1 MQASSNRTFICSV
14 VFLDIV
20 EYSKKPVAEQIIFKE
35 RLNNLLIEAL
45 ADVPVND
52 RIILDTGD
60 GAALSFIGDPEDA
73 LLASL
78 SLRDAL
84 ATAQPLGPQM
94 KLRIGVNLGP
104 VKLVKDINSHP
115 NIIGDGIN
123 VAQRVMS
130 FATPGQVL
138 VSRSYYEVVS
148 RMSDEYG
155 PLFHYEGS
163 RTDKHVRE
171 HEVYAVQAGVPLKRR
186 AARRKEP
193 SLSRGQPM
201 LERVTG
207 SASQLANGLRHS
219 PRVSTALAVAA
230 ILVVAVGIRSQRQPA
245 APVAAVKSPPPR
257 IVAAPPSGPNKPVS
271 ESVTEGASVAPSAD
285 RRDAK
290 ESAKPP
296 AAPTPE
302 ARPSAGESRPAI
314 GARPSTTGGLGKV
327 VLTITPWGDVYVDGR
342 RLGTTPPLQDI
353 SLGAGSHRLEIR
365 HPDFPPHVRTI
376 EVRAGARVTVTHW
389 FQPKEQPNP
398 IDSLRRLWK

>member
-1 MQASSNRTFICSV
+1 MQAASNRTFICSV

-20 EYSKKPVAEQIIFKE
+20 EYSKKPVAEQIVFKE
-35 RLNNLLIEAL
+35 RLNNLLTEAL

-73 LLASL
+73 LLTSL

-84 ATAQPLGPQM
+84 AIAQPLGPQM
-94 KLRIGVNLGP
+94 KMRIGINLGP

-130 FATPGQVL
+130 FAAPGQIL
-138 VSRSYYEVVS
+138 VSRSFHEVVS
-148 RMSDEYG
+148 RMSDDYG
-155 PLFHYEGS
+155 LLFHYEGS

-171 HEVYAVQAGVPLKRR
+171 HEVYAVQPGVPINRR
-186 AARRKEP
+186 ASRRKE
-193 SLSRGQPM
+193 LSQSQGKPVLDR
-201 LERVTG
+201 LAG
-207 SASQLANGLRHS
+207 SASFIASGLRHS
-219 PRVSTALAVAA
+219 PRVSAALAAVA
-230 ILVVAVGIRSQRQPA
+230 ILAVAVGIRLQREQA
-245 APVAAVKSPPPR
+245 APVAAAKSPPPQ

-271 ESVTEGASVAPSAD
+271 ESATEGASIAPSAD

-290 ESAKPP
+290 ESAKAP

-302 ARPSAGESRPAI
+302 ARPSAGESRPTT
-314 GARPSTTGGLGKV
+314 GARPSATGGSGKV
-327 VLTITPWGDVYVDGR
+327 VLTVTPWGDIYVDGR
-342 RLGTTPPLQDI
+342 HLGATPPLQDI

-376 EVRAGARVTVTHW
+376 EVRAGARVTVSHW
-389 FQPKEQPNP
+389 FQPEEQPNP
-398 IDSLRRLWK
+398 IDSLRQLWK